1 MARGSEHE
9 PTEFAVGRLLAQG
22 EGWRALVRDLAA
34 RWPEAD
40 PLDLVMALVD
50 AAAAIERMFAP
61 GSHAQEGAVHGYRCA
76 ALLSLDIHA
85 MNRLGMRC
93 GRAADLAAYWQIDGY
108 FLRL

>member
-50 AAAAIERMFAP
+50 GKRD
-61 GSHAQEGAVHGYRCA
+61 AVP
-76 ALLSLDIHA
+76 LLP
-85 MNRLGMRC
+85 
-93 GRAADLAAYWQIDGY
+93 
-108 FLRL
+108 FLT